1 MQFNVEHTI
10 TRKSQELVKEKFPS
24 VVVNGYKL
32 QLLSSKPLPL
42 LINQLIY
49 GITISKR
56 EWQVNRMDR
65 GKHIRKD
72 QKKMII

>member
-1 MQFNVEHTI
+1 MKVQEVLMQFNVEHTI

-42 LINQLIY
+42 LINWY
-49 GITISKR
+49 M
-56 EWQVNRMDR
+56 V
-65 GKHIRKD
+65 
-72 QKKMII
+72 